1 MVVRPIENRSETA
14 AISLLIKQGEY
25 RQALSRVVDLLGPDL
40 GEYCFAMLDNQAL
53 AERAVIAAL
62 ADMYAAMPTLNSA
75 PLRPWLFEQA
85 RRTCIALQ
93 SEPKPTPPQ
102 AKGKA
107 AEAQALRKA
116 VTELSPEE
124 RDAVL
129 LRYLARL
136 DYGDVAAICDM
147 DQETACKKAGKGLL
161 RLRQITTGA
170 SADTRSTAPNPPSK
184 PTGTRG

>member
-1 MVVRPIENRSETA
+1 MVGS
-14 AISLLIKQGEY
+14 QGIAKEGGSHE
-25 RQALSRVVDLLGPDL
+25 LSFNLLGFLPFLCHKNRFWEFL
-40 GEYCFAMLDNQAL
+40 GK
-53 AERAVIAAL
+53 
-62 ADMYAAMPTLNSA
+62 PK
-75 PLRPWLFEQA
+75 
-85 RRTCIALQ
+85 RTA
-93 SEPKPTPPQ
+93 KPTPPQ